1 MIKHLLLA
9 TLATVSI
16 ATAQNLVP
24 NGQFH
29 LGSVD
34 WTMTAFND
42 PAGTTGF
49 GSARVAGYGP
59 SEAVFAD
66 FQTLGGVRSATYRSS
81 QVVLPVGSWPV
92 GFRALWEKQ
101 VTTPIPFPTVN
112 RVELRIIDT
121 ATNTAVYIGTLNS
134 PNQTGLTE
142 SATFLDVATVPVT
155 ATYEFELFLR
165 HSNLAG
171 IPFTCWVDDVY
182 LNALDVDYFGQGCQ
196 GYAGYVPAIGTSNA
210 PLINTSNFTLEIN
223 DTFAPTIAVVLVDY
237 SNTTWAGG
245 ALPFSL
251 GNGCDLLVGTTG
263 NAAHATS
270 GICCGNGTASQPLP
284 IPNNPALSGQVLYT
298 QWAVADVAAA
308 NPFGLAMSAG
318 MYFTIR

>member
-9 TLATVSI
+9 TLAAASVAS
-16 ATAQNLVP
+16 AQNLVP

-29 LGSVD
+29 LGSTD

-66 FQTLGGVRSATYRSS
+66 FQTLSGVRSATYRST
-81 QVVLPVGSWPV
+81 QVILPAGPLPV
-92 GFRALWEKQ
+92 GFRAMWEKQ
-101 VTTPIPFPTVN
+101 VTAPIPFPSVN
-112 RVELRIIDT
+112 RVELRIIDS
-121 ATNTAVYIGTLNS
+121 ATNTAIYTGTLNS
-134 PNQTGLTE
+134 PNQTGLIERDSFVDVVTIP
-142 SATFLDVATVPVT
+142 ATT
-155 ATYEFELFLR
+155 TYEIELFLR

-182 LNALDVDYFGQGCQ
+182 INALDVDYFGQGCQ

-210 PLINTSNFTLEIN
+210 PLINTTNFTLEIS
-223 DTFAPTIAVVLVDY
+223 DTFAPTVAVVVVDY

-245 ALPFSL
+245 ALPFAL
-251 GNGCDLLVGTTG
+251 GNGCNLLVGTTG
-263 NAAHATS
+263 NEAHVTTGTGG
-270 GICCGNGTASQPLP
+270 GIGMASQPLP
-284 IPNNPALSGQVLYT
+284 IPNNPALAGQVLYT
-298 QWAVADVAAA
+298 QWAVADIAAA